1 MKTQDEIIES
11 AERLLQ
17 EKGWNGWSYADI
29 SEEIGIKK
37 ASIHYHFKNKEALG
51 LALIQGYQRKIFEEL
66 KKIQLSKE
74 TTHHK
79 LEQFFQIFENVLR
92 GHNLFC
98 LCGMLVADF
107 YTLSPEMRQ
116 VLLHFFDDLEGWL
129 SSLLREGLEKK
140 ELSCEED
147 VKAQAKF
154 IIGSLEGLL
163 LLTRIRPDQREEFKE
178 ISQFLL
184 KKYRL

>member
-140 ELSCEED
+140 SYH
-147 VKAQAKF
+147 VKRMLK
-154 IIGSLEGLL
+154 LKPNLL
-163 LLTRIRPDQREEFKE
+163 LA
-178 ISQFLL
+178 LL
-184 KKYRL
+184 KVFCF